1 MRFACFGLHAPTL
14 WRRIFSKGPP
24 TKRSWVVRPLT
35 AECSTTSR
43 QLKIVMLSCARSSPG
58 SRVEWYTA
66 CAPSCSCGA
75 AHYGCCFTFCRTGGT
90 QKEQVLSN
98 EEMNRELARDD
109 AEFQV
114 FQEIDVY
121 ACSRTQWA
129 CVLSNLM
136 SALSHQPNGRS
147 PTKYHHRMPS
157 IEAHFASTAV
167 ALALRPHQS
176 FMQTGSRVQAAVTI
190 EAYSTCAGRK
200 GQKR

>member
-1 MRFACFGLHAPTL
+1 MTKRNAISLALSRPKTVLTELGRHVRFACFGLHAPTL
-14 WRRIFSKGPP
+14 WRRTFSKGPP
-24 TKRSWVVRPLT
+24 TKRSWVVPPLT

-58 SRVEWYTA
+58 LRVEWYTA
-66 CAPSCSCGA
+66 FAPSWSC
-75 AHYGCCFTFCRTGGT
+75 AHYGYCFTFCRTGGT

-129 CVLSNLM
+129 CFLSN
-136 SALSHQPNGRS
+136 PNGAARPNTVVTHHTPPVQGAKGRS
-147 PTKYHHRMPS
+147 TKVAQR
-157 IEAHFASTAV
+157 AS
-167 ALALRPHQS
+167 HD
-176 FMQTGSRVQAAVTI
+176 G
-190 EAYSTCAGRK
+190 
-200 GQKR
+200 